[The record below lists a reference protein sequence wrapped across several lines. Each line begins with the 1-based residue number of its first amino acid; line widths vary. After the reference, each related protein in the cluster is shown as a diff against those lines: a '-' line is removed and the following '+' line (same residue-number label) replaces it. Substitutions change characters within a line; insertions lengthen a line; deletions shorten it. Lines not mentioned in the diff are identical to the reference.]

1 VSAKMKCF
9 HRSTLF
15 IMLLGC
21 GIAMAM
27 FRPADAQQW
36 SFSELANRL
45 SQEKAK
51 VVTYR
56 LYIHQTPIKGTRFDK
71 LTWIHEFS
79 EIGNHEVV
87 ARIDHN
93 ESGAIESWRLSGH
106 TEDLNIYGNH
116 RNRNIY
122 HHKVPEGEKVQ
133 LQTFLD
139 WRIVGFSFCG
149 DLGDRFETVATNI
162 SSWDKFGTEKEFKN
176 TKDGLVVKEY
186 PNLEIEAE
194 IKDGIRIK
202 MLKHGYEPTGDR
214 RDPQY
219 VKWTVEYKK
228 AFNLMLPSKATL
240 ICGVNTVEYEFSWMM
255 VNEPI
260 ETGLPTVKRFADD
273 LPIDKSQP

>member
-1 VSAKMKCF
+1 MKCF

-15 IMLLGC
+15 AMLLGC
-21 GIAMAM
+21 GIAIAM

-87 ARIDHN
+87 ARIDRN
-93 ESGAIESWRLSGH
+93 ESGAIQSWRLSGH
-106 TEDLNIYGNH
+106 TEDLEIYGSNP
-116 RNRNIY
+116 NRKIY
-122 HHKVPEGEKVQ
+122 HSKVPEGEKVQ

-149 DLGDRFETVATNI
+149 DIGDRFETVATNI
-162 SSWDKFGTEKEFKN
+162 SGWDSPKSQAEFRN
-176 TKDGLVVKEY
+176 TAEGLLV
-186 PNLEIEAE
+186 NDRNGCQIEAE

-202 MLKHGYEPTGDR
+202 TLKQGYEPTGDR

-240 ICGVNTVEYEFSWMM
+240 ICGDNTVEYEFSWMM

>member
-1 VSAKMKCF
+1 MKSF

-15 IMLLGC
+15 AMLLGC

-56 LYIHQTPIKGTRFDK
+56 LYIHQTPIEGTRFDN

-79 EIGNHEVV
+79 EIGNHEVI
-87 ARIDHN
+87 ARIDRTP
-93 ESGAIESWRLSGH
+93 SGAIQSWRLSGH
-106 TEDLNIYGNH
+106 TEDLDIYGS
-116 RNRNIY
+116 NRNGKIY
-122 HHKVPEGEKVQ
+122 HRKVPEGEKVQ

-149 DLGDRFETVATNI
+149 DIGDRFETVATNI
-162 SSWDKFGTEKEFKN
+162 SNWDKYKSQAEFRNTTE
-176 TKDGLVVKEY
+176 GLLV
-186 PNLEIEAE
+186 NDRNGCEIEAE
-194 IKDGIRIK
+194 IKDGIRVK
-202 MLKHGYEPTGDR
+202 MLKNGYEPKDGKRSPD
-214 RDPQY
+214 Y
-219 VKWTVEYKK
+219 LKWTVEYKK

-240 ICGVNTVEYEFSWMM
+240 ICGVDTAEYEFSWMM

-260 ETGLPTVKRFADD
+260 ETGLPTVKRFAAD